1 MKKQPWFSFNLANT
15 SLTHFGLVTPS
26 PFISLTLNNSQITSF
41 TNWTLQI
48 VVGGDAARKM
58 NIASFE
64 ALLYSAAQAADKN
77 TSSAGIPV
85 SFAFGW
91 LDEVTGNIKEYVS
104 YQGWTL
110 QFEVASSD
118 MFLRYTIKG
127 YASLALQSSMPV
139 LNIPAVNGFVQPSA
153 VVEGLARAVK
163 ATTYYNLDIDH
174 NDVPTL
180 VSHGSLTTSFSNYVR
195 GTYDG
200 TDDFKSFPGLLK
212 LSKSYNA
219 SRDGAGIDSRKV
231 KKLSSL
237 MNNLVISPID
247 KFLKKS
253 LTDNTVQCS
262 SFSFW
267 VDEPTMTQPGVI
279 HYKSNA
285 GLLTTQNKESLEYGT
300 ANTNV
305 ISISGSY
312 NGVAYNMTDM
322 NFASLGF
329 AVDASGHEVVNDAT
343 VTNSWSASLKDTFQT
358 ANIINDI
365 NAIASQFSG
374 TFTVTIPGTVRKFT
388 VAQPVSLI
396 VMSGNTLSPISGIYN
411 IISVTHNIGSQFTT
425 ELKLQRLV
433 MSSANATAASQ
444 GIYFTGSGN
453 GYGNQKITTTPNI
466 KSTGKVDF
474 GNLYPTYEHMTRNV
488 I

>member
-1 MKKQPWFSFNLANT
+1 MKKQPWFSFNLSNT
-15 SLTHFGLVTPS
+15 SLTHFGLVIPS
-26 PFISLTLNNSQITSF
+26 PFISLSLSNSEITSF
-41 TNWTLQI
+41 TSWTLQI
-48 VVGGDAARKM
+48 VVGGDSSRKM
-58 NIASFE
+58 NIAAFE
-64 ALLYSAAQAADKN
+64 ALLYSAAQSADKN

-91 LDEVTGNIKEYVS
+91 LDGDTGNIKEYLS

-110 QFEVASSD
+110 QFDVSTSD
-118 MFLRYTIKG
+118 SFLRYTIKG

-139 LNIPAVNGFVQPSA
+139 LRIPALSGFVQPSA
-153 VVEGLARAVK
+153 VVEGLANAVK

-174 NDVPTL
+174 NDAPTL
-180 VSHGSLTTSFSNYVR
+180 VSHGALTTSFVNYVR
-195 GTYDG
+195 GSYDG
-200 TDDFKSFPGLLK
+200 KDDYDSFPGLLK
-212 LSKSYNA
+212 LSKSYSA
-219 SRDGAGIDSRKV
+219 TRDAAGIDSRKV

-237 MNNLVISPID
+237 LNNVSVTPVD
-247 KFLKKS
+247 TFLKKS

-267 VDEPTMTQPGVI
+267 VDEPTMTRPGVI

-285 GLLTTQNKESLEYGT
+285 GLMTAHNKETLEYGT
-300 ANTNV
+300 STSNV

-322 NFASLGF
+322 SFGSLGF
-329 AVDASGHEVVNDAT
+329 AVDATGHEVVNDTT
-343 VTNSWSASLKDTFQT
+343 VVNSWSASLEDTFQT

-374 TFTVTIPGTVRKFT
+374 TFTVTIPGSVKTYT
-388 VAQPVSLI
+388 IAQPVSLI

-411 IISVTHNIGSQFTT
+411 IISVTHNIGVQFTT

-433 MSSANATAASQ
+433 MSSANATASAQ
-444 GIYFTGSGN
+444 GIYFTGSAN
-453 GYGNQKITTTPNI
+453 GYGNQKMNQTSNI
-466 KSTGKVDF
+466 VSTGKVNF
-474 GNLYPTYEHMTRNV
+474 GTLYPTYEDIV
-488 I
+488 KQVL

>member
-26 PFISLTLNNSQITSF
+26 PFISLSLGNSQITSF
-41 TNWTLQI
+41 TSWTLEVI
-48 VVGGDAARKM
+48 IGGDQARKS
-58 NIASFE
+58 NIAAFE

-77 TSSAGIPV
+77 TTTSGIPV

-91 LDEVTGNIKEYVS
+91 LDGDSGNIKEYVS

-110 QFEVASSD
+110 QFDVSTSD
-118 MFLRYTIKG
+118 MFLRYTLKG
-127 YASLALQSSMPV
+127 YAALALQSSMPV

-153 VVEGLARAVK
+153 IVEGLAKACK
-163 ATTYYNLDIDH
+163 ATSYYTLDIDH
-174 NDVPTL
+174 NDAPTL
-180 VSHGSLTTSFSNYVR
+180 VSHNPMTTSFSNYVR

-200 TDDFKSFPGLLK
+200 TDDYDSFPGLLK

-219 SRDGAGIDSRKV
+219 TRDAAGINTRIV
-231 KKLSSL
+231 KSLSSL
-237 MNNLVISPID
+237 LNNRIVTPVEN
-247 KFLKKS
+247 FLKKS

-285 GLLTTQNKESLEYGT
+285 GLLTSQNGQALEYGT
-300 ANTNV
+300 ANTNI

-329 AVDASGHEVVNDAT
+329 AVDASGREVIQDNSV
-343 VTNSWSASLKDTFQT
+343 VNSWSASLEDTFQT

-365 NAIASQFSG
+365 NAIASQFAG
-374 TFTVTIPGTVRKFT
+374 TFTVVIPGTTKQYT

-396 VMSGNTLSPISGIYN
+396 VMSGNTLSPISGVYN
-411 IISVTHNIGSQFTT
+411 IISVTHNIGTQFTT

-444 GIYFTGSGN
+444 GIYLAGSASGQRN
-453 GYGNQKITTTPNI
+453 YNIETTPNI
-466 KSTGKVDF
+466 ISVNKVDF
-474 GNLYPTYEHMTRNV
+474 GELYPNYTHMMHNL

>member
-15 SLTHFGLVTPS
+15 SLTHFGLVIPS

-139 LNIPAVNGFVQPSA
+139 LNIPPVNGFVQPSA

-343 VTNSWSASLKDTFQT
+343 VTNSWSASLTDTFQT

-433 MSSANATAASQ
+433 MSSANATATSQ

-453 GYGNQKITTTPNI
+453 GYGDQKITTTPNI